1 MEYEIRARADCVLF
15 RMFSFVLKG
24 KLLPCL
30 VSSEIECVCTRA
42 DRKSQVGQCIF
53 IQLISGSPWP
63 MNQLNINLTIA

>member
-42 DRKSQVGQCIF
+42 DRKSQVGQCNF
-53 IQLISGSPWP
+53 I
-63 MNQLNINLTIA
+63 